1 MENENPPPT
10 PPQTKPELIP
20 TPPKGILVNG
30 VNLGLTAIQIV
41 ELRMKLLDPII
52 KAATAA
58 SLMGKDK
65 LIGKR
70 GEDAW
75 NFAIKPLLSEED
87 QKKLNYNILVT
98 DAEKKQIAI
107 DMQ

>member
-1 MENENPPPT
+1 MENET
-10 PPQTKPELIP
+10 PKNALLI
-20 TPPKGILVNG
+20 NG

-75 NFAIKPLLSEED
+75 NFAIKPLLSKED
-87 QKKLNYNILVT
+87 QDKLNYNIPVT
-98 DAEKKQIAI
+98 NAEREEIKKDTQ
-107 DMQ
+107 